1 MTPATQN
8 PPAKRFTEFALVM
21 NADLK
26 YRYLQ
31 PVNAKAWAIGRLTK
45 NGRFHV
51 RRIVWG
57 RLLARAEKRDGEII
71 RAVRILV
78 RSPQQTTN
86 RERAKLTKQANTD
99 QRAHNCQ
106 QPVIR

>member
-71 RAVRILV
+71 RAARILV

-86 RERAKLTKQANTD
+86 RERAKLTEQTSSD
-99 QRAHNCQ
+99 QRA
-106 QPVIR
+106 